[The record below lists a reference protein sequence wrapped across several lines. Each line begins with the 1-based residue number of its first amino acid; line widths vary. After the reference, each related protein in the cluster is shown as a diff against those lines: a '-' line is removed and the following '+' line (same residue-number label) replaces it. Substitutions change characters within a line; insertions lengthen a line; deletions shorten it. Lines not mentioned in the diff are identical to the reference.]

1 MKGTH
6 WKSLLSL
13 DQLACNWAWLQFN
26 SFFGWLIDCLL
37 FSDLLLL
44 LNSILPYACHC
55 MSVVIQSESCP
66 TLCNSMDCSTPG
78 FPVPHHLLEIAQV
91 HVHWICDAIQPFYS
105 LLPSTPPAFNLSE
118 HQGLFEWVGCWHKVT
133 KALDLQLQHQ
143 FFQWV
148 FRVDF
153 L

>member
-78 FPVPHHLLEIAQV
+78 FPVLHHLQEFAQV
-91 HVHWICDAIQPFYS
+91 HVHCIGDAIQPS
-105 LLPSTPPAFNLSE
+105 HPRLPSSSAFSLSQ
-118 HQGLFEWVGCWHKVT
+118 HQGLLQWVGCSHQVAKRL
-133 KALDLQLQHQ
+133 KLQLQHR

>member
-78 FPVPHHLLEIAQV
+78 LPVLCHLLKFAQV
-91 HVHWICDAIQPFYS
+91 YVHCIGDAIQPSYPLMPSS
-105 LLPSTPPAFNLSE
+105 LSPLNLSQD
-118 HQGLFEWVGCWHKVT
+118 QGLFQLVSYSHQMT
-133 KALDLQLQHQ
+133 KILELQLQHQ
-143 FFQWV
+143 SFRWV
-148 FRVDF
+148 YRVDF
-153 L
+153 P